1 MFKCSLRAKCEVMV
15 YGGPVMKWVL
25 GAIVLRVLW
34 LVVGFVINRV
44 FHRDE
49 LEEDE
54 SDDCPYE

>member
-1 MFKCSLRAKCEVMV
+1 
-15 YGGPVMKWVL
+15 MKWVL